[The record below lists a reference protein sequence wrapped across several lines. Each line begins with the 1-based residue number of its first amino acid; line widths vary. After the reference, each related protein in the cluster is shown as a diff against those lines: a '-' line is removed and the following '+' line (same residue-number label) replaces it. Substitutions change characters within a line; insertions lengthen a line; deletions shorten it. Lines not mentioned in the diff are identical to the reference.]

1 MRRFLTLFVFLSL
14 ATASLLAD
22 EDARITNLK
31 GTASGPRVNVTFEL
45 ENAFAQPA
53 IRNALRSG
61 VSTGFTYHFELIR
74 KRPNWFDQRIST
86 ATVEVIATYNSVTQ
100 EYLLNYRRNRLLVRT
115 EMFSR
120 FDALERAMTQI
131 SEPQLLPLEGRRPE
145 KVRVRVKADLMQG
158 YLLHIV
164 PWNIST
170 GWEQARVG
178 SAAR

>member
-1 MRRFLTLFVFLSL
+1 MLLTASSL
-14 ATASLLAD
+14 AALSAFA
-22 EDARITNLK
+22 EADARV
-31 GTASGPRVNVTFEL
+31 TALTGMAAGSRVSVTFEL
-45 ENAFAQPA
+45 ENAFAQPE
-53 IRNALRSG
+53 IIEGLRSG

-100 EYLLNYRRNRLLVRT
+100 EYLLNYRRNRLLVKT

-120 FDALERAMTQI
+120 LDALERAMTHI
-131 SEPQLLPLEGRRPE
+131 SEPQLLPLNGRRPE

-164 PWNIST
+164 PWNVST

-178 SAAR
+178 QQR